1 MIHGYLGTFG
11 YYGSWYPN
19 DPRGSKSKFVGSR
32 QLYLAG
38 GPATNDDRSQKGLT
52 RDEFKQLRKLT
63 LALKRQR
70 VVLDELQIAQVCA
83 AIDQFVS
90 GERRV
95 VWAVAVLSTHIHIA
109 FGRARTSSEDFIMRL
124 KQSIQ
129 DYLKNV
135 GLLPAGCDE
144 DHGMWAVGQWIDY
157 LDSEREI
164 DNAIHYTQANVH
176 ESALAPQDLKCI
188 VPFAGIKSN
197 IVSYFD
203 EK

>member
-38 GPATNDDRSQKGLT
+38 GPVTNDDRSQKGLT

-70 VVLDELQIAQVCA
+70 VVLDELQISQVCA

-90 GERRV
+90 DERRV
-95 VWAVAVLSTHIHIA
+95 VWSVAVLPTHIHIA
-109 FGRARTSSEDFIMRL
+109 FGRGRTSSEDFILRL

-129 DYLKNV
+129 DCLNNV
-135 GLLPAGCDE
+135 GLLPVGCDE

-157 LDSEREI
+157 LDSEMEI

-176 ESALAPQDLKCI
+176 ESGLAPQDLKCI

>member
-38 GPATNDDRSQKGLT
+38 GPVTNDDRSQKGLT
-52 RDEFKQLRKLT
+52 RDEFKQLRELT

-70 VVLDELQIAQVCA
+70 VVLDELQISQVCS

-90 GERRV
+90 DERRV
-95 VWAVAVLSTHIHIA
+95 VWAVAVLPTHIHIA
-109 FGRARTSSEDFIMRL
+109 FGRGRTSSEDLIQRL
-124 KQSIQ
+124 KQYIQ
-129 DYLKNV
+129 DHLENSAM
-135 GLLPAGCDE
+135 LPSGCDI
-144 DHGMWAVGQWIDY
+144 DHSMWAVGQWIDY
-157 LDSEREI
+157 LDSEMEI
-164 DNAIHYTQANVH
+164 ENAIYYTRANVDG
-176 ESALAPQDLKCI
+176 SALAPQELKCI

-203 EK
+203 GK